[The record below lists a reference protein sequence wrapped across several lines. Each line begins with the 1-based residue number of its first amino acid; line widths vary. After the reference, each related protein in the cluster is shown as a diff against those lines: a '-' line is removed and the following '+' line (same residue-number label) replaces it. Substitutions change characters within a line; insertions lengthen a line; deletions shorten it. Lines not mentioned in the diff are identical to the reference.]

1 MPTSV
6 PRFQCT
12 PQSQLSHDMTV
23 QLAELKGCSIS
34 TIVSHAL
41 EIWLR
46 DNYEKQMAVINFYTT
61 KEED

>member
-6 PRFQCT
+6 PRIQCT

-23 QLAELKGCSIS
+23 KLAELKGCSAS
-34 TIVSHAL
+34 NIVSHAL

-46 DNYEKQMAVINFYTT
+46 DNYEKEMAVINFYTN
-61 KEED
+61 KEEN